1 MRIIGCDLHARR
13 QTIYQDFCIGIFDKI
28 IAISLQHYAERLAS
42 FAGARLI
49 FSRGTLPKSYGT
61 VVKAPPFF
69 FSTETALSLLPI
81 TFIEKREETMP
92 AIRVTWRGHS
102 LFRYCLMPC

>member
-1 MRIIGCDLHARR
+1 MMVFALVFL
-13 QTIYQDFCIGIFDKI
+13 T
-28 IAISLQHYAERLAS
+28 ISLLFPRQHSAERLAS

-61 VVKAPPFF
+61 VMKAPPFFF

-92 AIRVTWRGHS
+92 TIRVTRRGHS